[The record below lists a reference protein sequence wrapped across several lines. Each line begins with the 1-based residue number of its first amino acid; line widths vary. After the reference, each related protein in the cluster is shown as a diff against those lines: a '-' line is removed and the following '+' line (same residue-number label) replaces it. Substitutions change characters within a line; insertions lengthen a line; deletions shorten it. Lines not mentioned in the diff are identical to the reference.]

1 LLDAD
6 PDEQEFILDLDEK
19 AILQAAKEIRARQA
33 EQRAEHQDSKT
44 LKPQNRPRKERL
56 KATRFIHGDCRT
68 ELKNL
73 KDKSVDLILTDP
85 PYPEIDRE
93 YGRLTEQ
100 EWHELM
106 RTVVSE
112 GRRILKPTGSMVI
125 ILQPNFE
132 KVGKMRLWLWEFVVW
147 AGREW
152 NLIEDAYWWNFG
164 MLPTFS
170 ANRKYGLN

>member
-1 LLDAD
+1 MLDAD